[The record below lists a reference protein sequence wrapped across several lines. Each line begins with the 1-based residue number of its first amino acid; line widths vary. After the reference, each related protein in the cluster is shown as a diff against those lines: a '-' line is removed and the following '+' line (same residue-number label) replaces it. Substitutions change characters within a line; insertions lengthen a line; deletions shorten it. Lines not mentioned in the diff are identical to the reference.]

1 MLNFV
6 QIYLSRASQQMCDN
20 ICKISMYRYCVGC
33 WNVIQ
38 NEQEQTLMSA
48 KSRLESEK
56 SDLTDLLEKRNRE
69 VDRLTGEMLY
79 DA

>member
-1 MLNFV
+1 
-6 QIYLSRASQQMCDN
+6 
-20 ICKISMYRYCVGC
+20 
-33 WNVIQ
+33 
-38 NEQEQTLMSA
+38 MSA

-79 DA
+79 DAQVSEFLPVNLIYGAVVELHVFFKLQVYCVSLESIMYSSCV